1 MGGQI
6 EQPQSKAATSGPRLV
21 PLLMCAVLAAC
32 GGGGGGGGGATT
44 QSDDAPSPSLTF
56 SASPSSVS
64 EGESTTLS
72 WSSTNTDSCRASGGW
87 SGDRAVSG
95 SETISNLQST
105 QTFSLSC
112 SGEGG
117 GVLRD
122 VVVDVVGDG
131 EVTVNLTADRLDVRA
146 GEQVTL
152 TWDSSSATSCEAS
165 GDWSGDQSLSGT
177 FTTPPLTEDSNFR
190 LTCFAQ
196 AQSAVSQVGVNV
208 VDPTVSWQPATTNE
222 DGTPFDDLTGFTVYW
237 GSSSRNY
244 TSSVSLGPNT
254 REYTLDLAAG
264 TYYVAI
270 TSTNSLDEESD
281 YSNEV
286 RKQLP

>member
-1 MGGQI
+1 MGGQTVRL
-6 EQPQSKAATSGPRLV
+6 QSEAAISGPRLI
-21 PLLMCAVLAAC
+21 PLLLCTALAAC
-32 GGGGGGGGGATT
+32 GGGGGGGGSATT
-44 QSDDAPSPSLTF
+44 QSDATPSPSLTF
-56 SASPSSVS
+56 TASPSSVS

-72 WSSTNTDSCRASGGW
+72 WQSTNTDSCRASGAW

-122 VVVDVVGDG
+122 VVVNVVGDG
-131 EVTVNLTADRLDVRA
+131 EVTVNLSADRYDVRS

-152 TWDSSSATSCEAS
+152 TWNSASATSCEAS
-165 GDWSGDQSLSGT
+165 GDWSGDQPLSGT
-177 FTTPPLTEDSNFR
+177 FTTPSLTQDSNFR

-196 AQSAVSQVGVNV
+196 AQSAVAQVGVNV
-208 VDPTVSWQPATTNE
+208 VDPTVSWQPAATNT

-237 GSSSRNY
+237 GSNSRDY
-244 TSSVSLGPNT
+244 TGSVSLGPNT
-254 REYTLDLAAG
+254 REYTLDFAAG
-264 TYYVAI
+264 TYYVAV
-270 TSTNSLDEESD
+270 TSTNSSNEESD
-281 YSNEV
+281 FSNEV